1 MPLRKF
7 IPLAVLTAAVLF
19 ACGYG
24 FFKHVPVTIGPEPK
38 ETVPPSP
45 GETQVKPVASGQE
58 GQEQKDG
65 ERVKEV
71 SVPYSRKDFSVAQEA
86 PQKAGK
92 TGNGTNVNGRDG
104 ESKSSLAS
112 GEKSNHPPVIKSL
125 VAEQTELYEGTSCN
139 VKCSALDS
147 DDDELS
153 YKWSAD
159 GGGISGQGS
168 AVTWTAPLR
177 GGEFTLTVTVSDGK
191 GGVDTEQVV
200 IKVITC
206 SRCEL

>member
-1 MPLRKF
+1 MRKF

-24 FFKHVPVTIGPEPK
+24 FSKHVLVTIGPESK
-38 ETVPPSP
+38 ETVPLSP
-45 GETQVKPVASGQE
+45 VETQVKPVASGQE

-65 ERVKEV
+65 EQVKEA
-71 SVPYSRKDFSVAQEA
+71 SVPYSRKDSSGAQKV

-92 TGNGTNVNGRDG
+92 AGDDTNVNGRDG

-112 GEKSNHPPVIKSL
+112 GEKPNHPPVIKSL
-125 VAEQTELYEGTSCN
+125 VAEQTELYEGASCN
-139 VKCSALDS
+139 VKCSALDF

-168 AVTWTAPLR
+168 TVTWTAPLR
-177 GGEFTLTVTVSDGK
+177 GGEFTLTVAVSDGK
-191 GGVDTEQVV
+191 GGVAIEQVV

-206 SRCEL
+206 SKCGL